1 MASARYGARATGK
14 SITQPSSH
22 PVQETPPAKA
32 FPHLFTPLTIAG
44 VTLRNRSVFQPHFTA
59 LGSLEGMPTADL
71 AAYHEERARG
81 GVGLIVTESLAIHPT
96 GKMSARF
103 LEAWDPAIIPGL
115 AKVAEGVHA
124 HGAKI
129 FAQLTHGGHTSLEHP
144 PHIMWA
150 PAQMPEPSSHFS
162 TKALDDEDIRA
173 VIDGFGVSARNAIE
187 AGFDGIEIK
196 IAHDGLLRSFASPF
210 FNHRTDA
217 YGGSFENRMRLSFEV
232 MDAIKQA
239 IGTRPLGVRICLD
252 EFTAFGYDLDYGLQM
267 VRALEATGLVDYF
280 NSDAGSF
287 SSYWME
293 IPPAAVAPE
302 AFERLNRALK
312 AATKLPVVAFGR
324 ITPVR
329 RAEEMLKAGHADMI
343 GWARQLIADPYTV
356 NKLAIGR
363 PDLVRPCIACNDGCI
378 HQVGQEKGVR
388 CIHNPGA
395 GRELKINER
404 LIGKAKARRKIVVIG
419 GGPAGLKV
427 ADIAV
432 KRGHEVVLFERQR
445 QLGGQVL
452 LAALQPEHA
461 TIGEVT
467 DYLEGQ
473 LVEAKIEIRRGTV
486 ATRADIATLAPDVIV
501 VATGSEPNLPGRAD
515 DNAIEARRLGRQVLP
530 AIEGLDQSFVVSAD
544 EVLSGAVK
552 PSGNIVVIDETG
564 HWEAAGTA
572 EFLADNGCSVEVIA
586 SHGAIG
592 AELEGGTRTLFQRR
606 AAIKR
611 VRLSPNST
619 VSEIQPGRVRV
630 SAVFSS
636 DDDAGWG
643 KYVLIPGDDRW
654 IEDVDWVVAAIGR
667 RSREDLF
674 LELKAA
680 PELAGARI
688 VRVGDCVAPRLIQSV
703 ILEAHNLAVSL

>member
-14 SITQPSSH
+14 YITQPSSH

-81 GVGLIVTESLAIHPT
+81 GVGLIVTESLAIHPA

-115 AKVAEGVHA
+115 SKVAEGVHA

-150 PAQMPEPSSHFS
+150 PTQMPEPSSHFS

-404 LIGKAKARRKIVVIG
+404 LIGKAKARRRIVVIG

>member
-14 SITQPSSH
+14 YITQPSSH

-115 AKVAEGVHA
+115 SKVAEGVHA

-150 PAQMPEPSSHFS
+150 PTQMPEPSSHFS

-363 PDLVRPCIACNDGCI
+363 PESRAAVYRLQRWLHPSSGSGEGRPLHPQPRRGQRVEDQRTPDRQGEGSAQNRGDRWRPGGPEGRRHRRQARTRGRPVRTPA
-378 HQVGQEKGVR
+378 
-388 CIHNPGA
+388 P
-395 GRELKINER
+395 
-404 LIGKAKARRKIVVIG
+404 ARRTG
-419 GGPAGLKV
+419 A
-427 ADIAV
+427 A
-432 KRGHEVVLFERQR
+432 RG
-445 QLGGQVL
+445 
-452 LAALQPEHA
+452 A
-461 TIGEVT
+461 
-467 DYLEGQ
+467 
-473 LVEAKIEIRRGTV
+473 
-486 ATRADIATLAPDVIV
+486 ATRACDHRRSHGLSRGT
-501 VATGSEPNLPGRAD
+501 TGRGEDRNPSRDRRHAGRHRH
-515 DNAIEARRLGRQVLP
+515 ARPRRDRRRDRLG
-530 AIEGLDQSFVVSAD
+530 A
-544 EVLSGAVK
+544 
-552 PSGNIVVIDETG
+552 
-564 HWEAAGTA
+564 
-572 EFLADNGCSVEVIA
+572 
-586 SHGAIG
+586 
-592 AELEGGTRTLFQRR
+592 
-606 AAIKR
+606 
-611 VRLSPNST
+611 
-619 VSEIQPGRVRV
+619 
-630 SAVFSS
+630 
-636 DDDAGWG
+636 
-643 KYVLIPGDDRW
+643 
-654 IEDVDWVVAAIGR
+654 
-667 RSREDLF
+667 
-674 LELKAA
+674 
-680 PELAGARI
+680 
-688 VRVGDCVAPRLIQSV
+688 
-703 ILEAHNLAVSL
+703 

>member
-1 MASARYGARATGK
+1 M
-14 SITQPSSH
+14 SITTGDVPGGS
-22 PVQETPPAKA
+22 A
-32 FPHLFTPLTIAG
+32 FPHLFSPFSIGG
-44 VTLRNRSVFQPHFTA
+44 VALRNRTVFQPHFTA
-59 LGSLEGMPTADL
+59 LGSLEGMPTNDL

-81 GVGLIVTESLAIHPT
+81 GVGLIITESQAIHPS

-103 LEAWDPAIIPGL
+103 LDAWDPAIIPGL
-115 AKVAEGVHA
+115 AKVAAGVHA

-129 FAQLTHGGHTSLEHP
+129 FAQLTHGGHTSLERP

-150 PAQMPEPSSHFS
+150 PTQMPEPSSHFS
-162 TKALDDEDIRA
+162 TKALDEDDIRA
-173 VIDGFGVSARNAIE
+173 VISGFAASARNNLD

-210 FNHRTDA
+210 FNHRTDR

-232 MDAIKQA
+232 IEAIKKVMTG
-239 IGTRPLGVRICLD
+239 GTPLGVRICLD

-280 NSDAGSF
+280 NADAGSF

-302 AFERLNRALK
+302 AFDRLNRALK
-312 AATKLPVVAFGR
+312 KATKLPVVAFGR
-324 ITPVR
+324 ITPPQ
-329 RAEEMLKAGHADMI
+329 RAEALLKAGDADLI
-343 GWARQLIADPYTV
+343 GWARQLIADPQTP
-356 NKLAIGR
+356 NKLAKGR

-378 HQVGQEKGVR
+378 YQVGQEKGVR

-404 LIGKAKARRKIVVIG
+404 LVSKAEAARKIVVIG

-427 ADIAV
+427 AEIAA
-432 KRGHEVVLFERQR
+432 KRGHQVTLLERQR
-445 QLGGQVL
+445 RLGGQVL
-452 LAALQPEHA
+452 LAAVQPEHA
-461 TIGEVT
+461 VVGEVVS
-467 DYLEGQ
+467 YLEAQ
-473 LVEAKIEIRRGTV
+473 LVEAQVDIRLGV
-486 ATRADIATLAPDVIV
+486 AATPANVAALRPDIV
-501 VATGSEPNLPGRAD
+501 VLANGSEPNLPGRAND
-515 DNAIEARRLGRQVLP
+515 GGVEARRLGRQVLP
-530 AIEGLDQSFVVSAD
+530 GIDGLEQRFVVSAD
-544 EVLSGAVK
+544 EVLSGVVK
-552 PSGNIVVIDETG
+552 PSGKVLVIDETG

-572 EFLADNGCSVEVIA
+572 EFLADSGCSVEVIA

-592 AELEGGTRTLFQRR
+592 AELEGGARTLFQRR

-611 VRLSPNST
+611 IRLSPNC
-619 VSEIQPGRVRV
+619 VVGEIAKGRVRV

-636 DDDAGWG
+636 GDDAGWG

-654 IEDVDWVVAAIGR
+654 IEDVDWVVAVIGR

-674 LELKAA
+674 LKLKSA
-680 PELAGARI
+680 PELLAARI
-688 VRVGDCVAPRLIQSV
+688 ERVGDCVAPRLLQSV
-703 ILEAHNLAVSL
+703 ILEAFTLAAAL